1 VTKIRVLIVDDSA
14 FARKVLRQVLSRS
27 PHIEV
32 VGTAHDGL
40 DAIERIME
48 LRPDVITLDLL
59 MPNLDG
65 IGLLHAIK
73 TLEGVPAPRVVVV
86 STSDAQGDLAIQALR
101 EGATDLVQKPTSLAN
116 DRLYELS
123 DELTR
128 KVEAA
133 AVARPIV
140 AALNREQPSER
151 PRPAPALGA
160 ARTPRHELV
169 VIGASTGGPQAVA
182 ALLAALPADFP
193 VPIAVVVHIPPGF
206 SQSLAEH
213 LDRDCRISVEEASEG
228 RLLEPGLALVAFA
241 GLHLGFERSLA
252 GYRARVG
259 AEPSG
264 YVHRPSVDVTFT
276 SAAENSRG
284 PVLGIVLTGM
294 GSDGLAGG
302 RVVHERGGTLLTQT
316 EASCVVY
323 GMPRVVWEAGIATAQ
338 ADIADMPALLLEHL

>member
-1 VTKIRVLIVDDSA
+1 MKRIRVLVVDDSA

-27 PHIEV
+27 PQIEV

-40 DAIERIME
+40 DALERIME
-48 LRPDVITLDLL
+48 LRPDVITLDLV

-65 IGLLHAIK
+65 IGVLNALK

-86 STSDAQGDLAIQALR
+86 SMSDAQGDLAIKALR

-116 DRLYELS
+116 DRLYELAE
-123 DELTR
+123 ELTR

-133 AVARPIV
+133 AVARVSLPP
-140 AALNREQPSER
+140 AKREER
-151 PRPAPALGA
+151 PRAQSVLGA
-160 ARTPRHELV
+160 VRARKHELV

-182 ALLAALPADFP
+182 SLLASLPPDFP

-213 LDRDCRISVEEASEG
+213 LDRDCQISVAEASDG
-228 RLLEPGLALVAFA
+228 CPIVPGLAVVARA
-241 GLHLGFERSLA
+241 GMHLGFERSAA
-252 GYRARVG
+252 GYCARIG
-259 AEPSG
+259 LEPLG
-264 YVHRPSVDVTFT
+264 HLHRPSLDVTFA
-276 SAAENSRG
+276 SAAENSSG

-294 GSDGLAGG
+294 GNDGLAGA
-302 RVVHERGGTLLTQT
+302 RIVRQRGGTLLTQN

-323 GMPRVVWEAGIATAQ
+323 GMPRVVWEAGIATAE
-338 ADIADMPALLLEHL
+338 AHIADRPALLLEHL

>member
-1 VTKIRVLIVDDSA
+1 VTKTRVLVVDDSA

-27 PHIEV
+27 PKIEV

-40 DAIERIME
+40 DALERIME
-48 LRPDVITLDLL
+48 LRPDVITLDLM

-65 IGLLHAIK
+65 IGVLHALK
-73 TLEGVPAPRVVVV
+73 KLDGVPAPRVVVV
-86 STSDAQGDLAIQALR
+86 SMSDAQGDLAIKALR
-101 EGATDLVQKPTSLAN
+101 EGATDLVLKPTSLAN
-116 DRLYELS
+116 DRLFELAE
-123 DELTR
+123 ELTR

-133 AVARPIV
+133 AGARV
-140 AALNREQPSER
+140 DAVTRREER
-151 PRPAPALGA
+151 PRVSVSRVDGA
-160 ARTPRHELV
+160 YRHALV

-182 ALLAALPADFP
+182 SLLAALPADFP

-213 LDRDCRISVEEASEG
+213 LDRECQISVAEAADG
-228 RLLEPGLALVAFA
+228 QLLAPGLALVACA
-241 GLHLGFERSLA
+241 GMHLGFERSAA
-252 GYRARVG
+252 GYVARVG
-259 AEPSG
+259 VTPHG
-264 YVHRPSVDVTFT
+264 HLHRPSLDVTLT
-276 SAAENSRG
+276 SAAESGAG

-294 GSDGLAGG
+294 GNDGLSGA

-323 GMPRVVWEAGIATAQ
+323 GMPRVVWEAGIATGQ

>member
-1 VTKIRVLIVDDSA
+1 MTKIRVLVVDDSA

-27 PHIEV
+27 SRIEV

-40 DAIERIME
+40 DALERVME
-48 LRPDVITLDLL
+48 LRPDVLTLDLM

-65 IGLLHAIK
+65 IGVLHALQK
-73 TLEGVPAPRVVVV
+73 LEGVPAPRVVVV
-86 STSDAQGDLAIQALR
+86 SMSDAQGDLAIRALR

-133 AVARPIV
+133 AEARV
-140 AALNREQPSER
+140 STLVHQRQDA
-151 PRPAPALGA
+151 PRIPRLQRGG
-160 ARTPRHELV
+160 RTRKHDLV

-182 ALLAALPADFP
+182 SLLAALPADFP

-213 LDRDCRISVEEASEG
+213 LDRDCQIAVEEAADG
-228 RLLEPGLALVAFA
+228 RLLEPGLALVACA
-241 GLHLGFERSLA
+241 GMHLGFERSAA
-252 GYRARVG
+252 GYRARLG
-259 AEPSG
+259 LEPLG
-264 YVHRPSVDVTFT
+264 HLHRPSLDVTLT
-276 SAAENSRG
+276 SAAESSPG
-284 PVLGIVLTGM
+284 PVLGVVLTGM
-294 GSDGLAGG
+294 GNDGLEGA
-302 RVVHERGGTLLTQT
+302 RIVRERGGTLLTQN

-323 GMPRVVWEAGIATAQ
+323 GMPRVIWEAGIATAE
-338 ADIADMPALLLEHL
+338 AHILDMPGLLLEHL

>member
-1 VTKIRVLIVDDSA
+1 MKKIRVLVVDDSA

-27 PHIEV
+27 PEIEV

-40 DAIERIME
+40 DALERIIE
-48 LRPDVITLDLL
+48 LRPDVLTLDLM

-65 IGLLHAIK
+65 IGVLHALK
-73 TLEGVPAPRVVVV
+73 KLEGVVPPRVVVV
-86 STSDAQGDLAIQALR
+86 SMSDAQGDLAIRALR

-123 DELTR
+123 GELTR
-128 KVEAA
+128 KVQAA
-133 AVARPIV
+133 AEARISLPP
-140 AALNREQPSER
+140 LKREER
-151 PRPAPALGA
+151 PRVPLA
-160 ARTPRHELV
+160 AGMVRARKHELV

-182 ALLAALPADFP
+182 SLLAALPADFP

-213 LDRDCRISVEEASEG
+213 LDRDCQISVAEASDG
-228 RLLEPGLALVAFA
+228 RLLAPGLALVACA
-241 GLHLGFERSLA
+241 GMHLAFERTPA
-252 GYRARVG
+252 GYLARVG
-259 AEPSG
+259 VEPLG
-264 YVHRPSVDVTFT
+264 HLHRPSLDVTLA
-276 SAAENSRG
+276 SAAQNSIA

-294 GSDGLAGG
+294 GNDGLAGA

-323 GMPRVVWEAGIATAQ
+323 GMPRVIWEAGIATAQ